1 MLSNAVLGAAV
12 PGVDITQPWLL
23 LTSARHMPRALAVF
37 SALGW
42 HVALFPVSYR
52 SVGFSRWTEYSLA
65 RGAVRWQLVL
75 HEWMG
80 LAVYSVAARL
90 SLKA

>member
-1 MLSNAVLGAAV
+1 MLGAAV

-23 LTSARHMPRALAVF
+23 VTSARHMPRALAVF
-37 SALGW
+37 RAVGW
-42 HVALFPVSYR
+42 HVAPFPVDYR
-52 SVGFSRWTEYSLA
+52 SAGFSRWTDYSLA

-80 LAVYSVAARL
+80 FAAYWVATRL
-90 SLKA
+90 SLRA